1 MKRIITLAL
10 LLVVISTSAAAA
22 ATGTKHTKKPLPLR
36 VTAENA
42 LSYKAV
48 TSRKNRFTW
57 VEIIQGTCTSKR
69 GDGLTDGGYYINY
82 HRVKG
87 HKPGKR
93 YITIC
98 IYANTSYCDDIEHRY
113 DIEM

>member
-1 MKRIITLAL
+1 MAL
-10 LLVVISTSAAAA
+10 YDNSFSAVILSGSGFFVCLV
-22 ATGTKHTKKPLPLR
+22 PLR
-36 VTAENA
+36 ITAENA